1 MEVESVYSESRWE
14 LRRFGVTNKS
24 SQAKKKLIIV
34 LIICFIWMV
43 VEIIASSI
51 TNSLALLTD
60 AIDLLKDQKLTLVT
74 RIATMGRL
82 NELGFVKW
90 NMESDGSS
98 SYNSGDNFS
107 SMFKEFK
114 KSCKKSL
121 QKDILPLLE

>member
-1 MEVESVYSESRWE
+1 MS
-14 LRRFGVTNKS
+14 
-24 SQAKKKLIIV
+24 
-34 LIICFIWMV
+34 
-43 VEIIASSI
+43 EIIPKFELESMIINGIGNAFNNNDKI
-51 TNSLALLTD
+51 RAADIDTKIDEAIVNWENLRGEGLQKQFK
-60 AIDLLKDQKLTLVT
+60 IDLLKDQKLTLVT